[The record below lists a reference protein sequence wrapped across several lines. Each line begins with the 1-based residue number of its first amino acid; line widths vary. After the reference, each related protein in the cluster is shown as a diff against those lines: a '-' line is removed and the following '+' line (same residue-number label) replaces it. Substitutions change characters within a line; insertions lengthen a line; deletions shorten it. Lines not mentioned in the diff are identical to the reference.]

1 MKILNEEHFQ
11 NVKRYAE
18 SIGDTSL
25 QNCLDRLK
33 NGRRIQTIQAK
44 SRSIMTMHRTR
55 SASRNAIQTEAS
67 AL

>member
-44 SRSIMTMHRTR
+44 SHSIMTMPRTR
-55 SASRNAIQTEAS
+55 SASPNTIPTEGQA
-67 AL
+67 